1 MVIYSVI
8 IIAILILSFQF
19 LVPLIRGSLLGFWG
33 GWLCAVLILLLI
45 APFLRAIVAKK
56 NHSAEYQSLW
66 NDGYFSRAYLVS
78 LVIFRFVIAILY
90 VMVVIVSL
98 FKASIALLLGV
109 ACVLVAGMFYSRYL
123 KKQSIQ
129 IERLFLRN
137 FRV

>member
-1 MVIYSVI
+1 M
-8 IIAILILSFQF
+8 
-19 LVPLIRGSLLGFWG
+19 
-33 GWLCAVLILLLI
+33 CAVLILLLI

-56 NHSAEYQSLW
+56 NHSAEFQSLW

-129 IERLFLRN
+129 IERHFLQEFPVREVYARHAEHRCLRN
-137 FRV
+137 LPGICCHGIYIWPIL